1 MRLQNQDINYHFI
14 FIYVIYINMN
24 EKEETK
30 KMELRIKELETAIHL
45 NGLNKRDGSGDVNK
59 DGFVNEGDSK
69 QILDFLVGKGSLDE
83 DNISNAKVTPGN
95 DTVGLIDIITIQR
108 EINNLVNKVNNIVP
122 VSLNDKSIEVR
133 ELKGK
138 KLNFDEIT
146 TNNLKLKNRN
156 LSSDIQDL
164 SKNVQELRLLS
175 GKDGSFNSISTKTLD
190 VSDELKIKGEKIIT
204 LLEEKQKKL
213 EKTSELNIKKL
224 IVENEIIFGSKK
236 IDIGEQIGTFEEQ
249 FGKIDVSMN
258 VLMEGGSTKKQI
270 NEITTAYKAADQK
283 ILDQFDE
290 KLKGSANEYA
300 QSLSKSELN
309 VTKLQVS
316 DAISG
321 GTLDF
326 QEGTIKNLSIT
337 KLTVG
342 GIDVF
347 KEYDDTIEILKE
359 GLEVV
364 LSLLSE
370 FLRKNSSV

>member
-1 MRLQNQDINYHFI
+1 
-14 FIYVIYINMN
+14 MN

>member
-1 MRLQNQDINYHFI
+1 
-14 FIYVIYINMN
+14 MN
-24 EKEETK
+24 EKDETK

-122 VSLNDKSIEVR
+122 VSLNDKSIEVK

-164 SKNVQELRLLS
+164 SKNIQQLRLLS
-175 GKDGSFNSISTKTLD
+175 GKDVSFNSISTKTLD
-190 VSDELKIKGEKIIT
+190 ISDELKIKGENIIT

-213 EKTSELNIKKL
+213 ENTSELNIENL
-224 IVENEIIFGSKK
+224 IVGKKIKFGSEK
-236 IDIGEQIGTFEEQ
+236 IDIGERMETFEQQ
-249 FGKIDVSMN
+249 FEKIDVSMN

-270 NEITTAYKAADQK
+270 NEITNAYKDADQK
-283 ILDQFDE
+283 ILDQFDK
-290 KLKGSANEYA
+290 KLKGSAEEYA

-309 VTKLQVS
+309 VTKLNATDTIKGVK
-316 DAISG
+316 
-321 GTLDF
+321 LDF
-326 QEGTIKNLSIT
+326 QEGTIKNLNIT

-342 GIDVF
+342 GIDAF
-347 KEYDDTIEILKE
+347 EKYDETIEILKE
-359 GLEVV
+359 SVTVIFG
-364 LSLLSE
+364 LLSD
-370 FLRKNSSV
+370 FLREHSSV